1 MYSGVKREPAP
12 APCKMCTVGIL
23 DFFPPLS
30 QETHVSIGKA
40 GQGRTGRFTLW
51 FTFLLQAAKTPFFT
65 TRVYRQIN
73 RFLPPSTLRW
83 WLFSLAARPC
93 TSRRVCGLRRPME
106 THFVPMSKA
115 GAGFASPVCLLAH
128 PYPSPRGSCRG
139 SGAGTTAPLG
149 PGLRS
154 LPTRSSLACCPRARE
169 EMAQRLSPLQPLWFD
184 RRFHSFP
191 ESLSCEMA
199 VSVSGLISCSSPRLS
214 PTCLTW
220 SLT

>member
-1 MYSGVKREPAP
+1 MYSGVQREPAS

-23 DFFPPLS
+23 DFFPSLS

-65 TRVYRQIN
+65 TGVYRQIN

-128 PYPSPRGSCRG
+128 PYPSPGAPAVAPEQGPQHPWALVCAPSPRGALWPVVPGLEKRWLRGSILCSRCG
-139 SGAGTTAPLG
+139 LTGVSTA
-149 PGLRS
+149 S
-154 LPTRSSLACCPRARE
+154 PRAHPVNWLYLCQGSS
-169 EMAQRLSPLQPLWFD
+169 A
-184 RRFHSFP
+184 
-191 ESLSCEMA
+191 A
-199 VSVSGLISCSSPRLS
+199 VPRDCH
-214 PTCLTW
+214 PRA
-220 SLT
+220 